1 MRSRAFGG
9 ILPRHPL
16 QGHDLQRAS
25 ATSQIPPRHC
35 MFNVL
40 SWKFATA
47 DPRSNGAAITIL
59 RTRRREGKV
68 MTDMMREL
76 RAEELDNVS
85 GGGFGSIGSSIAQ
98 TSGGATV
105 TGLATEVY
113 YGDLVLSACPAGM
126 ICT

>member
-1 MRSRAFGG
+1 
-9 ILPRHPL
+9 
-16 QGHDLQRAS
+16 
-25 ATSQIPPRHC
+25 

-59 RTRRREGKV
+59 RRRRREGKV

-98 TSGGATV
+98 TGGGATV

>member
-1 MRSRAFGG
+1 MSCHGN
-9 ILPRHPL
+9 LPR
-16 QGHDLQRAS
+16 
-25 ATSQIPPRHC
+25 
-35 MFNVL
+35 
-40 SWKFATA
+40 A